1 MPVKTLEN
9 ESITAEPHELLS
21 WTKVCRIGWE
31 NYIQRKHNGLTEQMR
46 EQLVEEFHYMKTV
59 IQNLI
64 HEDPVRVEDQAIVY
78 DPVIMEDNKIY
89 SVEVKGRIY
98 LVRKTD
104 PNTVETYEL
113 EPVE

>member
-1 MPVKTLEN
+1 MSIQTIEN
-9 ESITAEPHELLS
+9 ERISAKPQELLS
-21 WTKVCRIGWE
+21 WTKVCRLGWE
-31 NYIQRKHNGLTEQMR
+31 EYVQSKHNGFTEQMR
-46 EQLVEEFHYMKTV
+46 QQLVEEFHYMKTV
-59 IQNLI
+59 VQNLI

-78 DPVIMEDNKIY
+78 DPVIMEANKIY
-89 SVEVKGRIY
+89 SVEVQGRLY